1 LDIPDVALRVQNTLS
16 GSSQGWQLLIALL
29 RETQHFIVPQSC
41 AFPNTEP
48 RAAIMIR
55 LVTEISNSLLLLWKL
70 VLQLI
75 SGTVPDLMERTKGT
89 RPVFLA
95 FN

>member
-1 LDIPDVALRVQNTLS
+1 MKSKGLIFGHNSCGGGERALDNPDVALRVQNTLS

-55 LVTEISNSLLLLWKL
+55 LVIEISNSLLLL
-70 VLQLI
+70 
-75 SGTVPDLMERTKGT
+75 
-89 RPVFLA
+89 
-95 FN
+95 